1 MNDSVHA
8 PCLSRKRF
16 SAHTK
21 SENHDFCNNHRS
33 HAQAQ
38 RRGAVVNLHRGPRS
52 PIKGMA
58 LREKYGR
65 CTQFLP
71 VRGVLIGGGGSAPV
85 PRTTRP
91 RSPQPACSPPAQ
103 PSSRIFSSLRQS
115 FSFFVCFA
123 RHAARRTNERTN
135 ERRRRRRRR
144 RRSTM
149 ATRGDT
155 KCCERLEGGLKHVM
169 QCRYI
174 DRLPSTCCCCA
185 HEVCDER
192 ARKCAA
198 GFRFS
203 TCDDELMSEFG
214 MMRIYIERVFL
225 AKKITKV

>member
-1 MNDSVHA
+1 MVAEGAHLSPEPPA
-8 PCLSRKRF
+8 PALLSRRALLLRNRHLGYF
-16 SAHTK
+16 LLSDRVFLFLCVLRDT
-21 SENHDFCNNHRS
+21 
-33 HAQAQ
+33 Q
-38 RRGAVVNLHRGPRS
+38 RG
-52 PIKGMA
+52 
-58 LREKYGR
+58 E
-65 CTQFLP
+65 
-71 VRGVLIGGGGSAPV
+71 
-85 PRTTRP
+85 
-91 RSPQPACSPPAQ
+91 
-103 PSSRIFSSLRQS
+103 
-115 FSFFVCFA
+115 
-123 RHAARRTNERTN
+123 RTNERTN
-135 ERRRRRRRR
+135 ERRRRRR

-214 MMRIYIERVFL
+214 MMRIYIERARVFS
-225 AKKITKV
+225 KKK